1 MRKSLALIPLALV
14 LASCGQGGGARE
26 ESYEGSVSN
35 SVAVDSSRQRTPA
48 APPADMATFDAE
60 ERMQQR
66 SAGPNV
72 NPTAAPG
79 VAFNYSYAFRLE
91 AERIAAVQERHASAC
106 EQLGTNRCRI
116 TGMLYRVRGET
127 DIEARL
133 EFKLDPAIA
142 RAFGRQ
148 GVGVVTENQGMLVES
163 QITGT
168 DVGTRIRQAGR
179 GIAELEADLA
189 RIEQR
194 LAGQLGRAERERLD
208 FEAQQLRQSIR
219 AARANRDDAEE
230 TLATTPMS
238 FVYGSGNLVPGF
250 DTRRPVRD
258 ALEQAGGNFIDGVAV
273 LFVIVITLLP
283 WAIAALLGWLAF
295 RRVQRWRARRAFTPA
310 GGVDAAPP
318 VEAGPDA

>member
-1 MRKSLALIPLALV
+1 MRKSLVAVAFALV
-14 LASCGQGGGARE
+14 LASCGSQPDRSVPAQE
-26 ESYEGSVSN
+26 SVSN
-35 SVAVDSSRQRTPA
+35 SVAVDAAPA
-48 APPADMATFDAE
+48 AREVPGDMQTFDAE
-60 ERMQQR
+60 ERA
-66 SAGPNV
+66 AGPNV

-133 EFKLDPAIA
+133 QFKLDPAIA

-168 DVGTRIRQAGR
+168 DVGTQIRQAGR
-179 GIAELEADLA
+179 SIADLEADLA

-194 LAGQLGRAERERLD
+194 LAGQLSRSERERLEY
-208 FEAQQLRQSIR
+208 EAQQIRQSIR
-219 AARANRDDAEE
+219 GTRQNRDDAEE

-258 ALEQAGGNFIDGVAV
+258 ALEQAGENFIAGIAV

-283 WAIAALLGWLAF
+283 WALFALLGWLVYRWV
-295 RRVQRWRARRAFTPA
+295 RRRWERQKVAPA
-310 GGVDAAPP
+310 SEAAT
-318 VEAGPDA
+318 EA

>member
-1 MRKSLALIPLALV
+1 MRRSLAFAGLALF
-14 LASCGQGGGARE
+14 LASCSGGGGQDSAH
-26 ESYEGSVSN
+26 EGSVSN
-35 SVAVDSSRQRTPA
+35 SVAMDASAPAPA
-48 APPADMATFDAE
+48 ARGDMQTFDAE
-60 ERMQQR
+60 ERA
-66 SAGPNV
+66 AGPNV

-106 EQLGTNRCRI
+106 EQLGPARCRI

-148 GVGVVTENQGMLVES
+148 AVGVVTENQGMLVES
-163 QITGT
+163 QISGT
-168 DVGTRIRQAGR
+168 DVGTQIRQAGR
-179 GIAELEADLA
+179 SIADLESDLA

-194 LAGQLGRAERERLD
+194 LAGQLSRAERERFD
-208 FEAQQLRQSIR
+208 YEAQQLRQAIR
-219 AARANRDDAEE
+219 ATRQNRQDAEE

-250 DTRRPVRD
+250 DTRRPIRD
-258 ALEQAGGNFIDGVAV
+258 ALEQAGRNFIDGVAV
-273 LFVIVITLLP
+273 LFVILITLLP
-283 WAIAALLGWLAF
+283 WAFAALLGWLGYRAV
-295 RRVQRWRARRAFTPA
+295 RRWRDRRPA
-310 GGVDAAPP
+310 SPPPADPAPEP
-318 VEAGPDA
+318 APGWDG